1 MIITSKPNLHCPNC
15 SRRLRR
21 WQSIQFEHDE
31 SIVFVH
37 RDCRLTAAR
46 CKYVR
51 NVVMAIVLGLA
62 SAGAAVMFGHLA
74 SK

>member
-1 MIITSKPNLHCPNC
+1 MIITNKPNLHCPNC
-15 SRRLRR
+15 SNKLR
-21 WQSIQFEHDE
+21 WWHATKMQDDE
-31 SIVFVH
+31 SIVVVH

-51 NVVMAIVLGLA
+51 NVVLAIVLGLA